1 MRQAV
6 LLFAGLAMLT
16 GVPGQEPGTAE
27 ARLFGAEG
35 HDEATAVWADQ
46 AGIFVAGETTSDIVM
61 ADGQAL
67 WAPGGPPGR
76 KGFVTAFDTALH
88 WSWSFSFA
96 GDPEAPV
103 DAPSAVAVRDVVRSA
118 GDPAVAWVLYDA
130 PVQGQWESVLLGVH
144 PSEGV
149 VARHAWS
156 TSGAVTSVDLVQTGS
171 EGFIWVGREL
181 SSAAP
186 EGPGGIRLG
195 FWDGQTDS
203 APSFVWLAGADSMTP
218 IAADWH
224 NGTLCIAALTP
235 EPDTPSTVLLVE
247 VVNGNP
253 VIVGTAPIPDAQLT
267 LVDVAASAEGV
278 AWSAT
283 RVDADGTADA
293 VFGKLAEAPDPDAL
307 DTLGHA
313 WIQVTAADE
322 DQPARSIQ
330 WAGDVVQCAMRT
342 KTTGEGG
349 TGIRI
354 QRRFSPNGAWFGEYT
369 FGGPEDEELGGGV
382 LDHAGRSV
390 FVGSSSSWT
399 DLGAGNGSHDAVL
412 FRLSSQQLQNGFET
426 TAEMAVLPAAAFVGL
441 ASIDAEQERG
451 HAALILPLGAVLPFE
466 YGQTWAVYAADGR
479 REHEGSGGGWTCRGA
494 EGWRT
499 VVTVSPSGE
508 AMRRRVWVAH

>member
-6 LLFAGLAMLT
+6 LFLT
-16 GVPGQEPGTAE
+16 ALTLWGTAPAQEPGTADV
-27 ARLFGAEG
+27 RLFGAEG

-61 ADGQAL
+61 ADGQAM

-76 KGFVTAFDTALH
+76 KGFVTAFDTALQ

-96 GDPEAPV
+96 GDLEAPV
-103 DAPSAVAVRDVVRSA
+103 DAPSAVAVRDVVRSP
-118 GDPAVAWVLYDA
+118 GDLDVAWVLYDA

-144 PSEGV
+144 PEEGV
-149 VARHAWS
+149 VARHTWS
-156 TSGAVTSVDLVQTGS
+156 TSGAVTSIDLVQTGS
-171 EGFIWVGREL
+171 AGFIWVGREL

-186 EGPGGIRLG
+186 DGPGGIRLG

-203 APSFVWLAGADSMTP
+203 TPSFVWLAGAESMTP

-224 NGTLCIAALTP
+224 DGILCIAALTP
-235 EPDTPSTVLLVE
+235 QVDTPSTVLLVE

-267 LVDVAASAEGV
+267 LVDIAASAEGV

-283 RVDADGTADA
+283 RVDADGTVDA
-293 VFGKLAEAPDPDAL
+293 VFGKVAEAPDPEAV
-307 DTLGHA
+307 DTWGHD

-322 DQPARSIQ
+322 DQPARSLQ

-342 KTTGEGG
+342 TVAGEGG
-349 TGIRI
+349 SGIRV
-354 QRRFSPNGAWFGEYT
+354 QRRFGPNGAWFGEHT
-369 FGGPEDEELGGGV
+369 FGGPEAEELGDMT
-382 LDHAGRSV
+382 LDHEGRPIL
-390 FVGSSSSWT
+390 VGSSSSWT
-399 DLGAGNGSHDAVL
+399 DLGAGNGSQDAAL

-426 TAEMAVLPAAAFVGL
+426 SAELAVLPEAAFVGL
-441 ASIDAEQERG
+441 APTDAEQERT
-451 HAALILPLGAVLPFE
+451 HALLILPLGAVLPFE
-466 YGQTWAVYAADGR
+466 QGQTWAVYTADGR
-479 REHEGSGGGWTCRGA
+479 FEHQGVGGGWTCRGA

-508 AMRRRVWVAH
+508 AVRRRVWVAH